1 MRSKTRYIFLPVL
14 ILILSSSLAAESKG
28 WQFVQSLA
36 VPGLSQ
42 VRNGR
47 NYGYAMLAS
56 EVGIISGLL
65 FLNAEEN
72 LKAQEYYEYALKF
85 AHIQPGDYA
94 NQYFR
99 DLSRYDSSG
108 FEAGGYNAD
117 VRQTAMQLYPDDPI
131 AQQIYIDENIY
142 PEDYAW
148 NWDSSDHRG
157 SYSEIRI
164 QTQDLR
170 DYGSIAIGI
179 LIVNHLI
186 SGLDVLLQKP
196 EDYKSRVYMEVKGK
210 SPMLMLNLEW

>member
-1 MRSKTRYIFLPVL
+1 MRFKGKTLVATFLLIVL
-14 ILILSSSLAAESKG
+14 SVSLAAESRGLK
-28 WQFVQSLA
+28 FLQSLA

-42 VRNGR
+42 VRSGR
-47 NYGYAMLAS
+47 DYGYAMLAA
-56 EVGIISGLL
+56 EAGIISGIL

-85 AHIQPGDYA
+85 AHIQPGDYPD
-94 NQYFR
+94 QYFR

-117 VRQTAMQLYPDDPI
+117 VRQKAMQLYPDDPI

-142 PEDYAW
+142 PDDYAW
-148 NWDSSDHRG
+148 NWDSSDNRG

-170 DYGSIAIGI
+170 DYGSIAIGV

-186 SGLDVLLQKP
+186 SGIDALLQKP
-196 EDYKSRVYMEVKGK
+196 DNSQVYLDIKDRH
-210 SPMLMLNLEW
+210 PMLMLSLEW

>member
-1 MRSKTRYIFLPVL
+1 MRSTTKALVTTFLL
-14 ILILSSSLAAESKG
+14 IIISASLAAESRGLK
-28 WQFVQSLA
+28 FLQSLA

-42 VRNGR
+42 VHSGR
-47 NYGYAMLAS
+47 DHGYAMLAA
-56 EVGIISGLL
+56 EAGIIAGIL

-72 LKAQEYYEYALKF
+72 LKEQEYYEYALKF
-85 AHIQPGDYA
+85 AHIQPGDYP

-148 NWDSSDHRG
+148 NWDSSDNRG

-170 DYGSIAIGI
+170 DY
-179 LIVNHLI
+179 
-186 SGLDVLLQKP
+186 
-196 EDYKSRVYMEVKGK
+196 
-210 SPMLMLNLEW
+210 